1 MAGKLPMFTKVTV
14 IGIELP
20 GHEKDPITLQL
31 NEAKRLAEWIMLA
44 FNARDGQTRTF
55 LLNGHELVHY
65 TDSKFGF
72 RFRHPNDLYHLID
85 VKEDIMLRGASGILS
100 M

>member
-1 MAGKLPMFTKVTV
+1 MFNRVTS
-14 IGIELP
+14 ISITLP
-20 GHEKDPITLQL
+20 GHESSPIMLQL
-31 NEAKRLAEWIMLA
+31 DEAKRLGEWIMTA

-72 RFRHPNDLYHLID
+72 RFRHPNDLYRLID
-85 VKEDIMLRGASGILS
+85 VKEEMVLRYASGTLS
-100 M
+100 I

>member
-1 MAGKLPMFTKVTV
+1 MFNKVTV
-14 IGIELP
+14 ISIALP
-20 GHEKDPITLQL
+20 DHENAPITLQL
-31 NEAKRLAEWIMLA
+31 YEAKRLSEWIMTT
-44 FNARDGQTRTF
+44 FNARDAQTRTF

-72 RFRHPNDLYHLID
+72 RFRHPNDPYHLID
-85 VKEDIMLRGASGILS
+85 VKEDVMLRAASGILS

>member
-1 MAGKLPMFTKVTV
+1 MFNKITV
-14 IGIELP
+14 VGITLP
-20 GHEKDPITLQL
+20 GHESSPIILQPD
-31 NEAKRLAEWIMLA
+31 EAKRLHEWIMTA

-72 RFRHPNDLYHLID
+72 RFRHPNDLYRLID
-85 VKEDIMLRGASGILS
+85 VKEETVLRCASGTLS
-100 M
+100 I